1 MAQAE
6 SRAQGKSA
14 PALPVDH
21 DAERSVLGG
30 VLLDHE
36 SLYKVQDKLKADY
49 FDQPRHRLVYS
60 AFLTLAEKGSAVN
73 LVSLKSWLDDQ
84 GQLERAGGVEYLAEL
99 SGFVPTA
106 AHIEEHARIVRDKA
120 LARTLIRTCEQ
131 VASRGYEGASQVQ
144 DLIEDAERAVLQVA
158 AGHIEQDFRDLK
170 TEIESTFVFMER
182 VQSGELTGLRSGFD
196 DLDQMTGGFS
206 GGDLVVLAARPSMG
220 KTALALNMARNV
232 AVDHAGCVGLFS
244 LEMSTRQL
252 VLRMLMAEAQID
264 FSRFRNGYLGERD
277 WPRLTRAA
285 GILQDARIFIDDSG
299 SLTVTDI
306 SAKARRL
313 HREQRLSL
321 LVVDYIQLI
330 QGRRSSDRR
339 EQEVAETTRLLKLLA
354 KDLDIPVI
362 AISQLN
368 RGPEGRSNPH
378 KRPVLA
384 DLRESGAIEQDAD
397 IVCFIYRDEFYN
409 DDTVEPGIA
418 ELIVSKQRNGPTGTL
433 KLQFEDRCARFHDL
447 SEREAPPA
455 NAGFD
460 PAPGVGEDDAEGE
473 PPF

>member
-6 SRAQGKSA
+6 LKAGGIGG

-30 VLLDHE
+30 ILLDHE
-36 SLYKVQDKLKADY
+36 SLFKVQDKLQAAY
-49 FDQPRHRLVYS
+49 FDQPRHRMIYE
-60 AFLTLAEKGSAVN
+60 AFNAIVEKGEPVN
-73 LVSLKSWLDDQ
+73 LVSLKGWLE
-84 GQLERAGGVEYLAEL
+84 ERGRLDKSGGVNYLAEL
-99 SGFVPTA
+99 ASFVATA
-106 AHIEEHARIVRDKA
+106 AHIEQHARVVRDKA
-120 LARTLIRTCEQ
+120 LARALIRTCEE
-131 VASRGYEGASQVQ
+131 VAARGYDATAPVQ
-144 DLIEDAERAVLQVA
+144 DLVEHAERSVLQIA
-158 AGHIEQDFRDLK
+158 SGHIETGFVDVKGELER
-170 TEIESTFVFMER
+170 TFEFMER
-182 VQSGELTGLRSGFD
+182 IQSGDLTGLRSGFED
-196 DLDQMTGGFS
+196 VDKITGGFS
-206 GGDLVVLAARPSMG
+206 GGDLVVLASRPSMG
-220 KTALALNMARNV
+220 KTALALNISRNV
-232 AVDHAGCVGLFS
+232 AVDHGGCVALFS

-252 VLRMLMAEAQID
+252 VLRLIMAEAQID
-264 FSRFRNGYLGERD
+264 FSRFRNGFLGERD

-285 GILQDARIFIDDSG
+285 DVFSDARIFIDDSG

-313 HREQRLSL
+313 HREQGLSL
-321 LVVDYIQLI
+321 LIVDYIQLI

-354 KDLDIPVI
+354 KDLDIPII

-368 RGPEGRSNPH
+368 RGPEQRPNPH

-397 IVCFIYRDEFYN
+397 IVFFIYRDEFYN
-409 DDTVEPGIA
+409 RETLDPGVV

-433 KLQFEDRCARFHDL
+433 KLRFEDRCARFHDL
-447 SEREAPPA
+447 SEREAPPVQ
-455 NAGFD
+455 AGFD
-460 PAPGVGEDDAEGE
+460 PEPGLLESDLEGD